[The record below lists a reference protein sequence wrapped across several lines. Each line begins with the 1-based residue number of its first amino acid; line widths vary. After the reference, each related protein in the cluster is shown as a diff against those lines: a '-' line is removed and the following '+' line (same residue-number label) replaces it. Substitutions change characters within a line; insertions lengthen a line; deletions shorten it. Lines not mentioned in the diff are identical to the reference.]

1 MVLTLMLKSLL
12 FTIKVYIVWLIV
24 SMIYLIERQA
34 VFMPKSVIR
43 MKISSGYKIHVS
55 WLAAM
60 IFANQFL
67 RYGLKPQL
75 LMNKS
80 ILS

>member
-1 MVLTLMLKSLL
+1 MADCKHDLSNRKASR
-12 FTIKVYIVWLIV
+12 
-24 SMIYLIERQA
+24 IYA
-34 VFMPKSVIR
+34 KSVIR